1 MQLVRIYVTFFCLA
15 VTKILQA
22 CDRLR
27 DDSLPELGVKLE
39 DVEGDH
45 AVIKFVDKETLL
57 KEKQQQLEVFWLFC
71 RDFILIL
78 SLILVLRT
86 C

>member
-1 MQLVRIYVTFFCLA
+1 MKVEFNVHFMEVLNNWQFFIL

-39 DVEGDH
+39 DVEG
-45 AVIKFVDKETLL
+45 EL
-57 KEKQQQLEVFWLFC
+57 KHV
-71 RDFILIL
+71 L
-78 SLILVLRT
+78 SSDVH
-86 C
+86 

>member
-1 MQLVRIYVTFFCLA
+1 MKVEFNVHFVEVLNNWQFFIL

-39 DVEGDH
+39 DVEG
-45 AVIKFVDKETLL
+45 EL
-57 KEKQQQLEVFWLFC
+57 KHV
-71 RDFILIL
+71 L
-78 SLILVLRT
+78 SSDVH
-86 C
+86 

>member
-1 MQLVRIYVTFFCLA
+1 MKVELNVHFVEVFNNWQFFFL

-39 DVEGDH
+39 DVEG
-45 AVIKFVDKETLL
+45 EL
-57 KEKQQQLEVFWLFC
+57 KHV
-71 RDFILIL
+71 L
-78 SLILVLRT
+78 SSDVH
-86 C
+86 

>member
-1 MQLVRIYVTFFCLA
+1 MKVELNVHFVEVLNNWQFFFL

-39 DVEGDH
+39 DVEG
-45 AVIKFVDKETLL
+45 EL
-57 KEKQQQLEVFWLFC
+57 KRV
-71 RDFILIL
+71 L
-78 SLILVLRT
+78 SSDVH
-86 C
+86 

>member
-1 MQLVRIYVTFFCLA
+1 MGFFQASRPRHAFLFYKFFRKEMELVGINVTFFCFA

-39 DVEGDH
+39 DVEG
-45 AVIKFVDKETLL
+45 
-57 KEKQQQLEVFWLFC
+57 
-71 RDFILIL
+71 
-78 SLILVLRT
+78 
-86 C
+86 

>member
-1 MQLVRIYVTFFCLA
+1 MKVEFNVYFVEVLNNWQFFFL

-39 DVEGDH
+39 DVEG
-45 AVIKFVDKETLL
+45 EL
-57 KEKQQQLEVFWLFC
+57 KRV
-71 RDFILIL
+71 L
-78 SLILVLRT
+78 SSDAH
-86 C
+86 

>member
-1 MQLVRIYVTFFCLA
+1 MKVEFNVYFVEVLNNWQFFFL

-39 DVEGDH
+39 DVEG
-45 AVIKFVDKETLL
+45 EL
-57 KEKQQQLEVFWLFC
+57 KRV
-71 RDFILIL
+71 L
-78 SLILVLRT
+78 SSDVH
-86 C
+86 

>member
-1 MQLVRIYVTFFCLA
+1 MKVEFNVHFVEVLNNWQFFL

-39 DVEGDH
+39 DVEG
-45 AVIKFVDKETLL
+45 EL
-57 KEKQQQLEVFWLFC
+57 KHV
-71 RDFILIL
+71 L
-78 SLILVLRT
+78 SSDVH
-86 C
+86 

>member
-1 MQLVRIYVTFFCLA
+1 MELVGINVTFFCFA

-39 DVEGDH
+39 DVEG
-45 AVIKFVDKETLL
+45 
-57 KEKQQQLEVFWLFC
+57 
-71 RDFILIL
+71 
-78 SLILVLRT
+78 
-86 C
+86 

>member
-1 MQLVRIYVTFFCLA
+1 MEVLNNWQFFIL

-39 DVEGDH
+39 DVEG
-45 AVIKFVDKETLL
+45 EL
-57 KEKQQQLEVFWLFC
+57 KRV
-71 RDFILIL
+71 L
-78 SLILVLRT
+78 SSDVH
-86 C
+86 

>member
-1 MQLVRIYVTFFCLA
+1 MKVELNVHFVEVLNNWQFFFL

-39 DVEGDH
+39 DVEG
-45 AVIKFVDKETLL
+45 EL
-57 KEKQQQLEVFWLFC
+57 KHV
-71 RDFILIL
+71 L
-78 SLILVLRT
+78 SSDVH
-86 C
+86 

>member
-1 MQLVRIYVTFFCLA
+1 MKVEFNVHFMEVLNNWQFFIL

-39 DVEGDH
+39 DVEG
-45 AVIKFVDKETLL
+45 EL
-57 KEKQQQLEVFWLFC
+57 KRV
-71 RDFILIL
+71 L
-78 SLILVLRT
+78 SSDVH
-86 C
+86 

>member
-1 MQLVRIYVTFFCLA
+1 MKVEFNVYFVEVLNNWQFFFL

-39 DVEGDH
+39 DVEG
-45 AVIKFVDKETLL
+45 EL
-57 KEKQQQLEVFWLFC
+57 KHV
-71 RDFILIL
+71 L
-78 SLILVLRT
+78 SSDVH
-86 C
+86 